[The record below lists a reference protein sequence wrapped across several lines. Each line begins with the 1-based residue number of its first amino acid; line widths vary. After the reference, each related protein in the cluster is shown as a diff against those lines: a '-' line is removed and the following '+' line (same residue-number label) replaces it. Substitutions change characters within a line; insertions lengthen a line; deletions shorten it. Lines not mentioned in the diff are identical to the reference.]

1 MGKNIFS
8 KKVLSKKISVALGR
22 GKLDCQTIYCFSV
35 NFNNSL
41 FLNIAKE
48 EELSASWW

>member
-8 KKVLSKKISVALGR
+8 KNKIIVALGR
-22 GKLDCQTIYCFSV
+22 EKLDCQNIYCCSV
-35 NFNNSL
+35 NFTNRL

-48 EELSASWW
+48 EELSANWW